1 VPEIIVMVEA
11 FVGAAPVQQV
21 LGQPSKET
29 ELSGFVLVI
38 GSNQEPRLSI
48 SLFF

>member
-1 VPEIIVMVEA
+1 MVIVET

-21 LGQPSKET
+21 LGQLSKET
-29 ELSGFVLVI
+29 ELSGFLIVT
-38 GSNQEPRLSI
+38 GSNQASRLSI